1 MDAQIFQ
8 FKDPEK
14 WGPEFGLEMAREIK
28 NYVRRA
34 IAPLEKRIAELESRP
49 QIKYLGVHKPGA
61 EYSEGTMT
69 TRGGSI
75 WYAQRRTRE
84 LPGDGNQDWVFLACK
99 RGQDGRSA
107 K

>member
-49 QIKYLGVHKPGA
+49 QVKYLGVHKPGA
-61 EYSEGTMT
+61 EYSEGSMT

-84 LPGDGNQDWVFLACK
+84 LPGDGNQDWVLACK
-99 RGQDGRSA
+99 RGQDGKSA